1 MHGEAWW
8 YVFGLSFVVTAL
20 IETFWP
26 FRLLPSSARRRWTS
40 NAILQA
46 ASVVVTAAAF
56 QLTGIALAVAIHA
69 TRHGLLNWIAIPFPV
84 AFAVGFAAL
93 DLTNYTSHRFFHS
106 VGLLWRV
113 HKVHHSETDLD
124 LTTGFRFHPL
134 EGLLSQGCQL
144 AVIALLG
151 TPPSAVVLA
160 SMAIVVQD
168 FFTHANLRLPE
179 TADRLLRWLVVTPA
193 MHRIHHSERVEEQNG
208 NFGTI
213 FSFWDRLFG
222 TYVPSLAADEAR
234 ARWGLADV
242 AEGSN
247 LNAARLL
254 VLPFRP
260 VGAGSASDAS
270 RVTSN
275 S

>member
-8 YVFGLSFVVTAL
+8 YVFGVSFVVTAL

-26 FRLLPSSARRRWTS
+26 FRQLPSSARRRWTS

-46 ASVVVTAAAF
+46 ASIVVIVAAF
-56 QLTGIALAVAIHA
+56 QLTGIALAVAVQA
-69 TRHGLLNWIAIPFPV
+69 TRHGFLNRFPIPFPI

-93 DLTNYTSHRFFHS
+93 DLTNYSSHRVFHS
-106 VGLLWRV
+106 VALLWRV

-151 TPPSAVVLA
+151 TPPSAVLFA

-168 FFTHANLRLPE
+168 FFTHANLRVPE
-179 TADRLLRWLVVTPA
+179 TADRLLRWLIVTPA
-193 MHRIHHSERVEEQNG
+193 MHRVHHSQRMKEQNG

-213 FSFWDRLFG
+213 FSIWDRLFG
-222 TYVPSLAADEAR
+222 TYLPSLAAEAGEGR
-234 ARWGLADV
+234 YGLADV
-242 AEGSN
+242 ADGSN

-254 VLPFRP
+254 TLPFRP
-260 VGAGSASDAS
+260 VEAGSASDAP
-270 RVTSN
+270 RVISN